1 MIKQK
6 TAGDCGVAAL
16 ANAITM
22 HYNTNEPSPRLFEI
36 EYEAIER
43 KLGRNSGITIQEV
56 CAVIFDNGYLPVY
69 VPFLG
74 FHRESGVHGT
84 AYQEAGEVLTRGQ
97 TAILQVKTASGLLHF
112 VYFDGKVIHDPSVSV
127 EGVKCVDDYT
137 LVDAVLI
144 FDKSIKY
151 YRGGLI
157 GIKPEN
163 IGNIAIVKPGEE
175 VLTSAVKDKPSRTVV
190 MNNIIDAQSFRDVL
204 ESEDLVKTILKRL
217 LRQS

>member
-22 HYNTNEPSPRLFEI
+22 HHNTNEPSPRLFEN
-36 EYEAIER
+36 EYETIER

-56 CAVIFDNGYLPVY
+56 CSVIFDNGYLPVY

-74 FHRESGVHGT
+74 FHLESGVHGN
-84 AYQEAGEVLTRGQ
+84 AYQDAEEVLERGQ
-97 TAILQVKTASGLLHF
+97 PAILQVKTGSGLLHF
-112 VYFDGKVIHDPSVSV
+112 VYFDGKVIHDPSVNV
-127 EGVKCVDDYT
+127 EGVKGVADYT

-144 FDKSIKY
+144 VDQSDTRSMAVGVRY
-151 YRGGLI
+151 HGTSSVL

-163 IGNIAIVKPGEE
+163 IEILKPGDE
-175 VLTSAVKDKPSRTVV
+175 VIA
-190 MNNIIDAQSFRDVL
+190 FG
-204 ESEDLVKTILKRL
+204 KRRAGGL
-217 LRQS
+217 